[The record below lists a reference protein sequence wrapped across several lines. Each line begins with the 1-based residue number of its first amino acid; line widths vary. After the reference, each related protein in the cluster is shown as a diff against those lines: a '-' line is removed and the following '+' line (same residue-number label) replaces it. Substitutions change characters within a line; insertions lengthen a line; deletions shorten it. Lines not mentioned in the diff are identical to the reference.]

1 MVVSTREPE
10 WLEERARAR
19 GVPFRRL
26 GTVGGARLTLA
37 GKGRTM
43 VDLEVAEMLR
53 AWMSLEALLEGRQ

>member
-1 MVVSTREPE
+1 
-10 WLEERARAR
+10 
-19 GVPFRRL
+19 
-26 GTVGGARLTLA
+26 VGGARLTLA